1 MPIYE
6 FECEECGKVF
16 EELVL
21 GSNASN
27 VKCKKLREPKGK
39 ETHLP
44 GCLLNQAV
52 NLFRRPLQG
61 AVAAQV
67 ALVAPA
73 NRR

>member
-27 VKCKKLREPKGK
+27 VKCKYCGSQKVRKLIS
-39 ETHLP
+39 
-44 GCLLNQAV
+44 
-52 NLFRRPLQG
+52 
-61 AVAAQV
+61 QV
-67 ALVAPA
+67 AFKSSGKFVSASSSGCSGCSGGSCSTCK
-73 NRR
+73 

>member
-27 VKCKKLREPKGK
+27 VKCKNCGSQKVRKLIS
-39 ETHLP
+39 
-44 GCLLNQAV
+44 
-52 NLFRRPLQG
+52 
-61 AVAAQV
+61 QV
-67 ALVAPA
+67 AFKSSGKFVSAA
-73 NRR
+73 SSRCSGCSGGSCSTCK

>member
-27 VKCKKLREPKGK
+27 VKCKNCGSQKVRKLIS
-39 ETHLP
+39 
-44 GCLLNQAV
+44 
-52 NLFRRPLQG
+52 
-61 AVAAQV
+61 QV
-67 ALVAPA
+67 AFKSGGKFVSASSSGCSGCSGGSCSTCK
-73 NRR
+73 

>member
-27 VKCKKLREPKGK
+27 VKCKHCGSQKVRKLIS
-39 ETHLP
+39 
-44 GCLLNQAV
+44 
-52 NLFRRPLQG
+52 
-61 AVAAQV
+61 QV
-67 ALVAPA
+67 AFKSSGKFVSATSSGCSGCSGGSCSTC
-73 NRR
+73 R